1 MSVQRIR
8 AEYRRQRRTLRMAQD
23 ELDEAI
29 EDLAD
34 AVGDGEGTEAVLLA
48 SALEQLQNIVQRL
61 QDKLAQTGLRLDD
74 AREERQKRRREA
86 WQDVRAALQRF
97 GPALLDVLGDVLA
110 IQAAPREE
118 RLAQAVS
125 SLLDHSDIPLTEQQI
140 DSVALL
146 ADQIV
151 GALDG

>member
-8 AEYRRQRRTLRMAQD
+8 AEYRRQRCSLRMAQD

-29 EDLAD
+29 EDLAE

-118 RLAQAVS
+118 RLAQAVA

-140 DSVALL
+140 DSVSLL